1 MKIIKPLDIVIIFS
15 LFVISVLPIFFYSS
29 YNGSLDGGKK
39 EFYLLVDDKV
49 IYLDKK
55 NVILDLNKYGKNVKI
70 EILEEKL
77 RFIESDCRDKIC
89 IKTGFISKCNDVAI
103 CIPNKVAL
111 QIKCQKSDFDAI
123 SQ

>member
-29 YNGSLDGGKK
+29 DSGKK
-39 EFYLLVDDKV
+39 EFYLLLDNKV

-55 NVILDLNKYGKNVKI
+55 NSILDLSEYGKNVKI